1 MTMQILLESMRLPPG
16 LIPPDRAPLA
26 TGPAARWASTYVP
39 TVDALGASMDR
50 HWKEWYED
58 ALADPP
64 PLEHRDA
71 IRDQA
76 LGAAYATPNLDV
88 PARYEVHLDRKLER
102 TLAMLVRL
110 RELRQSAAAA

>member
-1 MTMQILLESMRLPPG
+1 MG
-16 LIPPDRAPLA
+16 
-26 TGPAARWASTYVP
+26 STYVP
-39 TVDALGASMDR
+39 TVDALGAWIDR
-50 HWKEWYED
+50 HWKERDQD
-58 ALADPP
+58 ALAE
-64 PLEHRDA
+64 LEHRDA

-76 LGAAYATPNLDV
+76 LGAAYAAPDLDV